1 MKPRDACSRECLAIL
16 MVALLGGAVFSAK
29 AGEVQATKNVTQP
42 PTSID
47 EIVPPDTEPIVL
59 GTGYGFCEGPAADA
73 EGNVYFS
80 DGRNDSIYV
89 YRIDKGVELFTN
101 ESLDANGMMFNSKGE
116 LLVCEGAAR
125 RVVAFNIQSKEKRVL
140 ASAYQGTPFNEP
152 NDLTVDKQDGFYFTD
167 PNYHHRG
174 QPSLMKEA
182 VYYLSPKGDVT
193 RVSEICIRPN
203 GILLDPAN
211 RYLYLADNAGRV
223 IYRYEVVGP
232 GKLADER
239 KWIDL
244 GAHPDGLTMDEWGN
258 LYVACGKAGI
268 KVYNPE
274 GKFLGTIS
282 VAYASN
288 CVFGGRD
295 FRTLFV
301 TSADK
306 FLAIPTRVRGV
317 LPPVAKPGLR
327 SER

>member
-1 MKPRDACSRECLAIL
+1 MRRAQKFFKVYLAIFG
-16 MVALLGGAVFSAK
+16 VGLLGGAARYLK
-29 AGEVQATKNVTQP
+29 AGEHQGVHKLTQP
-42 PTSID
+42 PASVED
-47 EIVPPDTEPIVL
+47 IVTPGSQPTVL

-73 EGNVYFS
+73 QGNVYFS

-89 YRIDKGVELFTN
+89 YWIDKGIELFTN
-101 ESLDANGMMFNSKGE
+101 KSLDANGMMFNSKGE

-125 RVVAFNIQSKEKRVL
+125 RVVAFSVESKEKRVL
-140 ASAYQGTPFNEP
+140 ASEYQGTPFNEP

-182 VYYLSPKGDVT
+182 VYYVSPSGEVT
-193 RVSEICIRPN
+193 RVSEICTKPN

-211 RYLYLADNAGRV
+211 RYLYLADNAGGV
-223 IYRYEVVGP
+223 IYRYEVLGP
-232 GKLADER
+232 GKLGQAQ

-268 KVYNPE
+268 KVYNSE
-274 GKFLGTIS
+274 GKFLGTI
-282 VAYASN
+282 VVPYASN
-288 CVFGGRD
+288 CVFGGKD

-306 FLAIPTRVRGV
+306 FLAVPTSVRGV
-317 LPPVAKPGLR
+317 LPLVVKP
-327 SER
+327 